1 MLRTDGRRRPTGICS
16 ACSRSRWGLSL
27 ICRRRTCPGYGPIW
41 AGDQRRKLFENLDA
55 YEGAAVRLGAV
66 TAPGKLLLPWDLDH
80 CRLLGDHRCSG
91 ELGCRVNPDLAKA
104 WNDTASE
111 QWSRLNRTAYQRVQR
126 ELGLK
131 PWVLARVFE
140 MQHRG
145 VLHVHPVLAYGTY
158 AERRA
163 ADRYLDLVDELAP
176 HYDFGFRER
185 KRRVMPARAAAAYL
199 SSYFVTGKKEK
210 ITLQKSVL
218 AEGMPRSIIHVS
230 IKLTQATGCTMREL
244 RFRRFV
250 WRVAGNWV
258 RLGYY
263 DVARAIAIYW
273 QTHGCPPL
281 HGTLIAIIRANEPP
295 WL

>member
-1 MLRTDGRRRPTGICS
+1 VLRTDGRRRPTGICS

-55 YEGAAVRLGAV
+55 YEGAAVRLGAL

-111 QWSRLNRTAYQRVQR
+111 HWSRLNRTAYQRVQR

-131 PWVLARVFE
+131 AWVLARVFE

-176 HYDFGFRER
+176 HYDFGFSER
-185 KRRVMPARAAAAYL
+185 KHA
-199 SSYFVTGKKEK
+199 
-210 ITLQKSVL
+210 
-218 AEGMPRSIIHVS
+218 
-230 IKLTQATGCTMREL
+230 
-244 RFRRFV
+244 
-250 WRVAGNWV
+250 
-258 RLGYY
+258 
-263 DVARAIAIYW
+263 
-273 QTHGCPPL
+273 
-281 HGTLIAIIRANEPP
+281 
-295 WL
+295 